1 MTELGSARGSV
12 VVDMPGSDGGSIEV
26 CWGAATD
33 IGRKRKLNED
43 SYLAQSPMFVVA
55 DGMGGHAAG
64 DIASAAVV
72 TRLAELTDRD
82 YVAPEAILECLRQAT
97 ADITLADDDDEV
109 GVGTTVTGAVLTS
122 RGGAAYWAVFNIG
135 DSRVYRFENNE
146 FRQVTIDHSVVQEL
160 VDAGRISADEAEAH
174 PDSNVITRAVGF
186 GAEPVADFWLLPV
199 RDGLRLLICS
209 DGLSREV
216 DERTLRRH
224 LAAGLGAHE
233 TALELIDAALAGGGR
248 DNITAVIVDTVSSPV
263 DIALETTVP
272 SAAAV

>member
-1 MTELGSARGSV
+1 MTELGTAEGCV
-12 VVDMPGSDGGSIEV
+12 VVDMPSGGGTIEV

-43 SYLAQSPMFVVA
+43 SYLAQSPLFIVA

-64 DIASAAVV
+64 DVASSAVV
-72 TRLAELTDRD
+72 TRLAELADLD
-82 YVAPEAILECLRQAT
+82 FVPPEAILEALRAAT
-97 ADITLADDDDEV
+97 ADITLADDDDDV
-109 GVGTTVTGAVLTS
+109 GVGTTVTGAVLTA
-122 RGGAAYWAVFNIG
+122 RGGEPYWAVFNIG
-135 DSRVYRFENNE
+135 DSRVYRFEDNE

-160 VDAGRISADEAEAH
+160 VDAGRISAHEAETH

-209 DGLSREV
+209 DGLTREV
-216 DERTLRRH
+216 NERSLRRH
-224 LAAGLGAHE
+224 LAAGLSAHD
-233 TALELIDAALAGGGR
+233 TAAELIDAALSGGGR

-263 DIALETTVP
+263 DTGIEATTSTGETD
-272 SAAAV
+272 